1 MAVIKNPTADLVGDV
16 PLPDKQLAQ
25 LSLFAQLK
33 RKVSLDKFP
42 GYTVVRRF
50 RAGDV
55 ICRQGEAGW
64 TAFYIL
70 SPDDT
75 VAILEYELEHTEDRQ
90 ERQRIEA
97 ELADFRERAEER
109 SDDPSNAE
117 ARHMATVYLAIARA
131 MQRKSGVLRLLNNRG
146 RSVTGPLKNADEKT
160 FYMPVDA
167 TYTANFESLRSPLL
181 ETELFGEM
189 SCLYRTPR
197 SATIVARRDCYM
209 LEFMRNILDAI
220 QKDPAWKKSADEVF
234 RKRFLDM
241 GMRKLSIFADLPDA
255 EFEQVKSAVE
265 LVDYEPGELICDEFD
280 RPDALYIIRSGLVK
294 AIKNVSSLFPVDDVT
309 DWSALTNALRVG
321 EKVPTSPVGKVWALM
336 PESARKLVRAAPAG
350 VPLASADRLE
360 VLLGLN
366 DVVKAPALAD
376 AKEFAP
382 LLAAEPLR
390 SRAKELLE
398 VRQELKKKKKDW
410 TDQDARRFGRML
422 LETVFP
428 QALRRGRQS
437 APECILNYHS
447 AGDYVGENGLLNNQ
461 PQNVTCIAY
470 GHPNEEGQV
479 QAVKLPADKFRELV
493 ARLPALRDKV
503 KAEATK
509 RRKHALERLLTPVWD
524 DSNQVQLSE
533 EFESLGLIQGQRLM
547 LIDLDRCT
555 RCDECV
561 QACVNTHP
569 DHRTRLFLDGPRFGK
584 YLVPISCRSCLD
596 PVCMIPC
603 PVGSIHRGDNR
614 EMVIEDWCI
623 GCGLCAESCPYG
635 SIQMHDLGVITER
648 SRGWQYTTASAAGGG
663 KGDCP
668 PAFKGTVPFSAAGK
682 WLTAVAPFFLDRDMK
697 QQLGALQGNRWSAD
711 EAILFRY
718 PFEVTGAD
726 LTTEVRG
733 TGERRPVDQMKLI
746 VTSHGAEVTI
756 WLDGHQLPDCKP
768 KQGRREYEVPVRR
781 AATGEPGVSAP
792 GVGVVLG
799 KGSHV
804 LAVRVKAPV
813 PPGKEL
819 MMAGLYA
826 ERRPELPPGA
836 ADEKVEEEVTEK
848 LVTQRAV
855 VCDLCSKLPGQSPA
869 CVRAC
874 PHDAALRVN
883 ARTGFPQQ

>member
-1 MAVIKNPTADLVGDV
+1 MAVIKNPTADLLADV
-16 PLPDKQLAQ
+16 SLPDKQMAQ

-50 RAGDV
+50 REGDV
-55 ICRQGEAGW
+55 ICRQGEPGW

-70 SPDDT
+70 SPEDT
-75 VAILEYELEHTEDRQ
+75 VAVLQYQLEHTEDTYECDRLS
-90 ERQRIEA
+90 A
-97 ELADFRERAEER
+97 ELAVFRERVEDRRRAAN
-109 SDDPSNAE
+109 DVE
-117 ARHMATVYLAIARA
+117 AKHMATVYLAIART
-131 MQRKSGVLRLLNNRG
+131 MKKKSGILRLINSRG
-146 RSVTGPLKNADEKT
+146 RSVAGPLKNVDDKT
-160 FYMPVDA
+160 FYMPADA
-167 TYTANFESLRSPLL
+167 SYTAEFDSLRSPLL

-197 SATIVARRDCYM
+197 SATIVARRDCYL

-220 QKDPAWKKSADEVF
+220 QKDPGWKKGADEVF

-255 EFEQVKSAVE
+255 EFEQVKESVE

-280 RPDALYIIRSGLVK
+280 RSDGLYIIRSGLVK
-294 AIKNVSSLFPVDDVT
+294 AIKNVSSLLSIDDVS
-309 DWSALTNALRVG
+309 DWNALTAALRVG
-321 EKVPTSPVGKVWALM
+321 EKVPTSPVGKVWALL
-336 PESARKLVRAAPAG
+336 PEAARKVLHSAPAG
-350 VPLASADRLE
+350 VPLASIDRLE

-366 DVVKAPALAD
+366 DVIKSPGLAD
-376 AKEFAP
+376 AKEFGA
-382 LLAAEPLR
+382 LIAAEPLR
-390 SRAKELLE
+390 SRARELLDL
-398 VRQELKKKKKDW
+398 RQELKKKKRDL
-410 TDQDARRFGRML
+410 TNQDARRFGRML
-422 LETVFP
+422 LETIFP
-428 QALRRGRQS
+428 QAIKRGRQS

-447 AGDYVGENGLLNNQ
+447 AGDYVGENGLLDNQ
-461 PQNVTCIAY
+461 PQNVTCLAY
-470 GHPNEEGQV
+470 GHPNDEGQV
-479 QAVKLPADKFRELV
+479 RVVKLPVDKFRELV
-493 ARLPALRDKV
+493 ARLPVLRDKV
-503 KAEATK
+503 KAEAAR

-524 DSNQVQLSE
+524 DSNQVQLSGT
-533 EFESLGLIQGQRLM
+533 FEGLGLIQGQRLM

-561 QACVNTHP
+561 QACVNTH
-569 DHRTRLFLDGPRFGK
+569 DDGRSRLFLDGPRFGK
-584 YLVPISCRSCLD
+584 YLVPISCRACLD

-603 PVGSIHRGDNR
+603 PVSSIHRGGNR

-635 SIQMHDLGVITER
+635 SIQMHDLGVIPER
-648 SRGWQYTTASAAGGG
+648 SRGWQYTTASAA
-663 KGDCP
+663 
-668 PAFKGTVPFSAAGK
+668 PADRWMRHASVAGK
-682 WLTAVAPFFLDRDMK
+682 WLTGVAPFFLDRDLK
-697 QQLGALQGNRWSAD
+697 DQLGALQGNRWSAD
-711 EAILFRY
+711 EAILFRH
-718 PFEVTGAD
+718 PFRVTAAD
-726 LTTEVRG
+726 LTTEVRS
-733 TGERRPVDQMKLI
+733 TGERKPVDQMKLI

-756 WLDGHQLPDCKP
+756 WLDGKQLPDCKP
-768 KQGRREYEVPVRR
+768 KQGRREYELPVRPPKGES
-781 AATGEPGVSAP
+781 AAVA
-792 GVGVVLG
+792 LG

-826 ERRPELPPGA
+826 ERRPEVPPGKA
-836 ADEKVEEEVTEK
+836 EEEVEEEVSEK

-855 VCDLCSKLPGQSPA
+855 VCDLCSTLPGQSPA